1 VKAFKAAQKIAS
13 AEKAAGNRKVDTVTL
28 ADVNAALDST
38 GLKVK
43 GPRGRGPEAGTGQAN
58 NKSTGK
64 GGQKRKTAQA
74 PSHEVDTS
82 GGIATGAAIEAT
94 LSDLGTIERWAVG
107 PDVFGPTSLPNV
119 RNLLVKFNQLVQD
132 HGSQNVEAAISKL
145 RAANEAKQTAKQ
157 TAKQLRD
164 ELQLPPK
171 IAQAIA
177 QDMHETAAA
186 MKGKQLPA
194 KVTTK

>member
-1 VKAFKAAQKIAS
+1 VAIDLESKKLAPGMAPAAALDALNRYETADRVKAFRAAQKIAS
-13 AEKAAGNRKVDTVTL
+13 AEKAAGNRKADTVTL
-28 ADVNAALDST
+28 PDVNAALDST

-74 PSHEVDTS
+74 PSHEVDTT
-82 GGIATGAAIEAT
+82 IATGAAIEAT

-145 RAANEAKQTAKQ
+145 RAANEAKQSSKQPVVAAK
-157 TAKQLRD
+157 
-164 ELQLPPK
+164 
-171 IAQAIA
+171 
-177 QDMHETAAA
+177 
-186 MKGKQLPA
+186 
-194 KVTTK
+194 